1 MQRKARSIV
10 IFLLAALLQVS
21 ATVHAQEKIS
31 LSEKNAPLEKVFAD
45 IQKQTSFN
53 IWFDKALLD
62 KTSRVDINL
71 KDVSI
76 EQIMTA
82 ACTGQPLEFSIVGK
96 NVVVRERATKQ
107 ITDPPGKMD
116 VTGKVVNENG
126 EAVSGVSVLIK
137 GSRNGTR
144 TEKDGSFSLTGIDED
159 AMLVITGTNVET
171 QEVKINHR
179 RNLLVLVKTR
189 ISKLDDVQIIGY
201 GQTTQRLNTGNVN
214 TVKAETIAEQPVA
227 NPLAALEG
235 RVPGLV
241 ITQATGV
248 PGGAFTILLRGQ
260 NSIANG
266 NTPLYIIDGVPF
278 PSAPMGSNSTSYQ
291 ITQGGNP
298 LSSIN
303 PLDIEQIEILK
314 DADATAIY
322 GSRGAN
328 GVILITTKKG
338 ISGKAKLDIHFYSG
352 TGSITRMMHL
362 LNTPQYLAMRHEA
375 FRNDGASPDPTY
387 DYDLTEWDTTRNTDW
402 QKMLIGGTSHIT
414 DATANVSGGNS
425 STQFLLGSGFHRET
439 TVFPGD
445 EADQRISLHFNLTHA
460 SQDKKL
466 LILFSANYTSEN
478 NNLFRQDLTGQALSL
493 APDAP
498 PLFDKTGK
506 INWPFPDFQNPLAY
520 LNQEYTSN
528 TATLLGNATFAY
540 QLTHDFQIKADI
552 GYTNIQLQEYSTR
565 PASFYNPIFQ
575 SSIQASSIQATNFF
589 NSWIAEP
596 QINYHHTLLKG
607 NITVLIGSTFQENN
621 QNSQTVF
628 GSGYTSD
635 DLIDNISAA
644 PHISILQNN
653 IVLYRYNA
661 LFGRIHY
668 NLRDEFLLS
677 ITGRRD
683 GSSRFGPGK
692 QWANFGAVGAAWIF
706 SKENFF
712 LNHLP
717 VISLGKLRGSYG
729 ITGNDQIPDY
739 GYLDTYSPTQF
750 SYNNIAGLIPTR
762 LPNADYSWET
772 NKKLELGFEF
782 GLWKDRFLGTVS
794 WYRNQSSNQ
803 LVGYPLPLITGGS
816 SIQANLPALIENTGL
831 EMEGSYKIIATGHV
845 SWTTALNMS
854 IPKNKLVFYPNIAG
868 SSYAY
873 KYVVGKPLGIVQAFH
888 YTGVDPQKGI
898 YTYQD
903 LNKDGQITFPEDL
916 TSYKKIGQDFYGGWL
931 NTLTA
936 GNWQLTL
943 FFQFVKQ
950 TGYNYIS
957 NRNVFQAPGNF
968 GNQPTVVLSRW
979 QKPGDHTDVQQFTQ
993 GFGDAYQAWA
1003 NAVNTGDNSISD
1015 ASFIRLKNLFISYHL
1030 PSAWVSK
1037 CHLTECKIFL
1047 QCQNLVT
1054 ITKYLGMDP
1063 ENQSFTSLPPLKVIS
1078 AGIQVTL

>member
-10 IFLLAALLQVS
+10 IFLLAVLLQVS

-62 KTSRVDINL
+62 KTSKVDINL

-76 EQIMTA
+76 EQAMTA
-82 ACTGQPLEFSIVGK
+82 ACTGQPLEFGIVGK
-96 NVVVRERATKQ
+96 NVVVKGKETKQ
-107 ITDPPGKMD
+107 ITEPNGKID
-116 VTGKVVNENG
+116 VAGKVVNENG
-126 EAVSGVSVLIK
+126 EAVSGVSVVIK
-137 GSRNGTR
+137 GSHTGTR
-144 TEKDGSFSLTGIDED
+144 TEKDGSFSLTGINED
-159 AMLVITGTNVET
+159 ATLVITGTNVET
-171 QEVKINHR
+171 KEERINHR
-179 RNLLVLVKTR
+179 GNLIILVKTR

-201 GQTTQRLNTGNVN
+201 GQTTRRLNTGNVS
-214 TVKAETIAEQPVA
+214 TVKAETIAEQPVS

-338 ISGKAKLDIHFYSG
+338 ISGKSKLDVHFYTG

-387 DYDLTEWDTTRNTDW
+387 DYDLTEWDTTRNTNW
-402 QKMLIGGTSHIT
+402 QKSLIGGTSHVT
-414 DATANVSGGNS
+414 DVSANLSGGNS
-425 STQFLLGSGFHRET
+425 STQFLLGSGYHRET

-445 EADQRISLHFNLTHA
+445 EADQRISLHFNLSHA
-460 SQDKKL
+460 SEDKKL

-520 LNQEYTSN
+520 LNQEYNSN
-528 TATLLGNATFAY
+528 TSTLLGNATFGY
-540 QLTHDFQIKADI
+540 QITHNLQLKADV
-552 GYTNIQLQEYSTR
+552 GYTSLQIQENSTL
-565 PASFYNPIFQ
+565 PLSSYNPVFRNNLQGI
-575 SSIQASSIQATNFF
+575 SLQATNLF

-596 QINYHHTLLKG
+596 QINYHHALLRGNLTLLVG
-607 NITVLIGSTFQENN
+607 MTFQENN
-621 QNSQTVF
+621 QKNQTLN
-628 GSGYTSD
+628 GTGYTSD
-635 DLIDNISAA
+635 ALIENIAAA
-644 PHISILQNN
+644 PHISILDNG
-653 IVLYRYNA
+653 IILYRYNA
-661 LFGRIHY
+661 LFGRIQY
-668 NLRDEFLLS
+668 NLKDEYLLS
-677 ITGRRD
+677 FTCRRD
-683 GSSRFGPGK
+683 GSTRFGPGK
-692 QWANFGAVGAAWIF
+692 QWANFAAAGAAWIF
-706 SKENFF
+706 SKEEFF
-712 LNHLP
+712 VKKLP
-717 VISLGKLRGSYG
+717 FISLAKLRGSYG

-750 SYNNIAGLIPTR
+750 PYNSIPGLIPTR

-772 NKKLELGFEF
+772 NKKLELALEF
-782 GLWKDRFLGTVS
+782 GLWKDRVLGSVS
-794 WYRNQSSNQ
+794 WYRNRSSNQ
-803 LVGYPLPLITGGS
+803 LVGYPLPFITGGN
-816 SIQANLPALIENTGL
+816 SIQANLPALVENTGL
-831 EMEGSYKIIATGHV
+831 EMEGSYKIIATSLV
-845 SWTTALNMS
+845 SWLTALNMS
-854 IPKNKLVFYPNIAG
+854 IPK
-868 SSYAY
+868 
-873 KYVVGKPLGIVQAFH
+873 
-888 YTGVDPQKGI
+888 
-898 YTYQD
+898 
-903 LNKDGQITFPEDL
+903 
-916 TSYKKIGQDFYGGWL
+916 
-931 NTLTA
+931 
-936 GNWQLTL
+936 
-943 FFQFVKQ
+943 KQ
-950 TGYNYIS
+950 TC
-957 NRNVFQAPGNF
+957 F
-968 GNQPTVVLSRW
+968 LSEYCR
-979 QKPGDHTDVQQFTQ
+979 V
-993 GFGDAYQAWA
+993 
-1003 NAVNTGDNSISD
+1003 I
-1015 ASFIRLKNLFISYHL
+1015 IRL
-1030 PSAWVSK
+1030 
-1037 CHLTECKIFL
+1037 
-1047 QCQNLVT
+1047 
-1054 ITKYLGMDP
+1054 
-1063 ENQSFTSLPPLKVIS
+1063 
-1078 AGIQVTL
+1078 